1 MSKGTGTIVYACE
14 KWYDTPREVNS
25 TFFRDSI
32 RHDDNGDSDLC
43 TIFVRGD

>member
-32 RHDDNGDSDLC
+32 RHDDNGD
-43 TIFVRGD
+43 